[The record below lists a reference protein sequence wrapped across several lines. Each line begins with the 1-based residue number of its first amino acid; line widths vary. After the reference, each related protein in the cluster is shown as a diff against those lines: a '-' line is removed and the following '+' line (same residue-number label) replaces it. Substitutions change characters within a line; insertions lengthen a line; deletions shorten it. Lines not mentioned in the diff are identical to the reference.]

1 MSEGSYT
8 RPVQIAINHMWGRQM
23 LVSSMIVATVPVTDL
38 DRAKH
43 FYADTLGLKVL
54 WENPASVR
62 LGCGGGTELSIFRR
76 APSTADHTLAHFEVA
91 DIEAVVGELEKREVK
106 FIDYGEG
113 PLQTTGHIAQI
124 GPARGAWLRDPDGN
138 ILGLRQAP

>member
-1 MSEGSYT
+1 
-8 RPVQIAINHMWGRQM
+8 M
-23 LVSSMIVATVPVTDL
+23 LVSSMIVATIPVTDL

-62 LGCGGGTELSIFRR
+62 LGCGGGTELSVFRR
-76 APSTADHTLAHFEVA
+76 APRTADHTLANFEVA
-91 DIEAVVGELEKREVK
+91 DIAAVVGELEKREVK

>member
-1 MSEGSYT
+1 
-8 RPVQIAINHMWGRQM
+8 MWGRQM

-62 LGCGGGTELSIFRR
+62 FGCGGGTELSIFRR
-76 APSTADHTLAHFEVA
+76 APSLADHTLAHFEVA
-91 DIEAVVGELEKREVK
+91 DIEAVDGEPWKRQGKV
-106 FIDYGEG
+106 I
-113 PLQTTGHIAQI
+113 HH
-124 GPARGAWLRDPDGN
+124 ARGPF
-138 ILGLRQAP
+138 P

>member
-1 MSEGSYT
+1 MRG
-8 RPVQIAINHMWGRQM
+8 VQM

-38 DRAKH
+38 DRARH

-62 LGCGGGTELSIFRR
+62 FGCGGGTELSIFRR

>member
-1 MSEGSYT
+1 
-8 RPVQIAINHMWGRQM
+8 M
-23 LVSSMIVATVPVTDL
+23 LESSMIVATVPVTDL
-38 DRAKH
+38 DRAKR

-76 APSTADHTLAHFEVA
+76 GPSMADHTLAHFEVG
-91 DIEAVVGELEKREVK
+91 DIEAVVRELEKHDVK
-106 FIDYGEG
+106 FIDYGDG

-124 GPARGAWLRDPDGN
+124 GPARGA
-138 ILGLRQAP
+138 

>member
-1 MSEGSYT
+1 
-8 RPVQIAINHMWGRQM
+8 M
-23 LVSSMIVATVPVTDL
+23 LVSSMIVATIPVTDL

>member
-1 MSEGSYT
+1 
-8 RPVQIAINHMWGRQM
+8 M
-23 LVSSMIVATVPVTDL
+23 LVSSMIVATIPVTDL

-62 LGCGGGTELSIFRR
+62 FGCGGGTELSIFRR

-91 DIEAVVGELEKREVK
+91 DIETVVGELEKREVK
-106 FIDYGEG
+106 FIDYAEG

-124 GPARGAWLRDPDGN
+124 GPARGAWLLDPDGN
-138 ILGLRQAP
+138 ILGLREAP

>member
-1 MSEGSYT
+1 
-8 RPVQIAINHMWGRQM
+8 MWGAQM
-23 LVSSMIVATVPVTDL
+23 VVSSMVVATIPVTDL

-43 FYADTLGLKVL
+43 FYGDTLGLKVL

-62 LGCGGGTELSIFRR
+62 FGCGSGTELSIFRR

-91 DIEAVVGELEKREVK
+91 DIETVVGELEKREVK
-106 FIDYGEG
+106 FIDYADG

-138 ILGLRQAP
+138 VLGLRQAP

>member
-1 MSEGSYT
+1 
-8 RPVQIAINHMWGRQM
+8 M
-23 LVSSMIVATVPVTDL
+23 LESSMIVATVPVTDL
-38 DRAKH
+38 DRAKR

-76 APSTADHTLAHFEVA
+76 GPSMADHTLAHFEVG
-91 DIEAVVGELEKREVK
+91 DIEAVVRELEKHDVK
-106 FIDYGEG
+106 FIDYGDG

-138 ILGLRQAP
+138 ILGLRQAS